1 MRPLVRKR
9 DKRFQNG
16 VTKNAGWQDEFVM
29 HRRQIPWMSNLKNLI
44 HVLDISSCSKD
55 LAYCLCTAG
64 DIEFGWW
71 EFKLIK
77 RFGKAVKL
85 LRKHQKKYFI
95 QSRIRKMK
103 GTCKSFRKYSRTC
116 LNRTTYKLKRDNW
129 HFCWIR

>member
-1 MRPLVRKR
+1 
-9 DKRFQNG
+9 
-16 VTKNAGWQDEFVM
+16 M

-44 HVLDISSCSKD
+44 HVLDISSCLKD

-64 DIEFGWW
+64 DIEFGLW

-116 LNRTTYKLKRDNW
+116 LKRISLNSVLLHGIDMTTYKLKRDNW